1 MIDDKTKDAVVV
13 DPAHP
18 PEVLPVLKGFMDS
31 REVNTLAAI
40 VNTHQ
45 LSTPP
50 PGPHWVAW
58 VPGTARQYRRQ
69 SACLPMR
76 LTKTQSSGPR
86 RR

>member
-18 PEVLPVLKGFMDS
+18 PEVLPVLKEFMDS
-31 REVNTLAAI
+31 REINTLAAI

-45 LSTPP
+45 LSAPAP
-50 PGPHWVAW
+50 IWLRGFPAPRGNIGGDLCA
-58 VPGTARQYRRQ
+58 
-69 SACLPMR
+69 LPMR
-76 LTKTQSSGPR
+76 LTKTQSPGPR